1 MDKLKVCI
9 VFLICGLLFLP
20 QSALAETYN
29 VTGSWSVEVTFQTEA
44 EATNVPPSINDTSF
58 TTQVIAGEEV
68 YPAGDRANA
77 TIPFAFTGEDLVFT
91 IEVAD
96 DNGEEDI
103 ADGVTLFLSD
113 DAVVDDDDISLSFNA
128 LESTRDGDV
137 LLTFTKTWN
146 VDAFAY
152 GRKNVLISVTDS
164 GGLSADNNG
173 LNVGTVFI
181 NPQIGFEITYDT
193 GEDIDSIQFPEGAPG
208 TTNISAQNPL
218 RIKNNDP
225 DGVGMWVTVLVQ
237 GNNLVNQNVTGSI
250 PIGHIKV
257 DGAPMSTEFQ
267 TIEGYLASYES
278 TTHMFSID
286 YPIPLPAGNYVGTV
300 TFEIEAV

>member
-1 MDKLKVCI
+1 MDNLKI
-9 VFLICGLLFLP
+9 WLVFGICVLLFVP

-29 VTGSWSVEVTFQTEA
+29 VTGGGSADVTFLTDA

-58 TTQVIAGEEV
+58 TLQVLAEGKEV

-103 ADGVTLFLSD
+103 EDGVTLFLSD

-128 LESTRDGDV
+128 LESTKDGDV
-137 LLTFTKTWN
+137 RLTFTTSWN

-152 GRKNVLISVTDS
+152 GGKNVLITATDS

-193 GEDIDSIQFPEGAPG
+193 GEDVESIQFPEGAPG
-208 TTNISAQNPL
+208 TMNVSVMNSL
-218 RIKNNDP
+218 RVKNSDP
-225 DGVGMWVTVLVQ
+225 VLVQ
-237 GNNLVNQNVTGSI
+237 GDNLVNQNVTGSI
-250 PIGHIKV
+250 PIGNLKV
-257 DGAPMSTEFQ
+257 DGAPMSAELK
-267 TIEGYLASYES
+267 TIESYLAAYES
-278 TTHMFSID
+278 STHLFSID

-300 TFEIEAV
+300 TFEIAAV